1 MDKLNVL
8 VIVPAFNDSTPHV
21 DEAILRR
28 IEEVSPKIS
37 AKDGSAATQGE
48 SRGDTAAKEKLDA
61 MLAEADV
68 IYGLFVPQTMLA
80 RAPKLKWVQTMSAGV
95 DRFIDTDIWQSPV
108 VLTGVSGIHATP
120 IGEYVLMIMLMLAK
134 KAPLY
139 FELKAKHEWMR
150 FMPSVLRG
158 KTVGILGLGSI
169 GREVAR
175 LSGAFGMRVIATR
188 RSARATTRARYVDK
202 VFPPGQLHQLLA
214 ESDYVA
220 VTLPLTPET
229 RNIIGE
235 AELNAMKSTGY
246 IINIGR
252 GSLIDESAL
261 IRALRDNR
269 IAGAGLDV
277 TAIEPLPAD
286 SPLWEMDN
294 VILSPHISGGME
306 DYTARAT
313 DIFCENLR
321 RYLSGK
327 RLKNIIDKKKGY

>member
-1 MDKLNVL
+1 
-8 VIVPAFNDSTPHV
+8 
-21 DEAILRR
+21 
-28 IEEVSPKIS
+28 
-37 AKDGSAATQGE
+37 
-48 SRGDTAAKEKLDA
+48 
-61 MLAEADV
+61 
-68 IYGLFVPQTMLA
+68 
-80 RAPKLKWVQTMSAGV
+80 V